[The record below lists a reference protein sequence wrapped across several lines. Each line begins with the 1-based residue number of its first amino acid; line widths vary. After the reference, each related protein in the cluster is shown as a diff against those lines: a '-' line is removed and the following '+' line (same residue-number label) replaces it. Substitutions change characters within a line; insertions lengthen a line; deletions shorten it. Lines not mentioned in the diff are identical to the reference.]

1 MANIVKL
8 GSLLLG
14 GSCIIPGSEYKPGK
28 SIGFADGD
36 SLSWVVVNGLLIAN
50 CLVLINISWDDLNNQ
65 GLVFGKQVTINGQ
78 DFLCRL
84 LKVGT
89 GKGKTNEWDAALD
102 VVGDDDSLWDWYG
115 AWFWGQESISKSR
128 CALRGFNSARHYG
141 WNKSARRISY
151 FCFRPVLEPS
161 PTDDLKSENRVC
173 AIGGQSILYG
183 KILELTSYDA
193 IIQPEQTS
201 IFAAADDGILYSNL
215 NDGTIAIDQ
224 HLMAV
229 QVLSNTKSE

>member
-1 MANIVKL
+1 MANIIKL
-8 GSLLLG
+8 GSILLDG
-14 GSCIIPGSEYKPGK
+14 VNTEPGAKYKPGQ
-28 SIGFADGD
+28 SIRFADGD
-36 SLSWVVVNGLLIAN
+36 TLSWVVVNGLLIADRPL
-50 CLVLINISWDDLNNQ
+50 LVNISWDDLNEQ
-65 GLVFGKQVTINGQ
+65 DLVFGKQISINGQ
-78 DFLCRL
+78 QFLCRL
-84 LKVGT
+84 LKVGAHVDAPN
-89 GKGKTNEWDAALD
+89 KWDSALD
-102 VVGDDDSLWDWYG
+102 VVGDANTLCKWKK
-115 AWFWGQESISKSR
+115 AACWGQENTASYR
-128 CALRGFNSARHYG
+128 ALRGYGAARHWRFVAPDIRWPNYG
-141 WNKSARRISY
+141 Y
-151 FCFRPVLEPS
+151 RPVLEPF

-201 IFAAADDGILYSNL
+201 IFADADDGRLYSDL